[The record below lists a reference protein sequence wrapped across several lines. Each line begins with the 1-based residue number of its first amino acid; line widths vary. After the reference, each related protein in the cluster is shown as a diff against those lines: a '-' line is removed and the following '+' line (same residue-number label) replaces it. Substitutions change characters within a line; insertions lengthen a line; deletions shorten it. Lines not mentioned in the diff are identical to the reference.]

1 MNSYENV
8 TWNEEEIE
16 EWLHEEWL
24 RVEAMG
30 GEGFTLSEV
39 WEEQEAK
46 KRRTEEGEE
55 EEEEMEEDPYEK
67 EERQR
72 GRSKRSIFQGN

>member
-1 MNSYENV
+1 MNSDENV
-8 TWNEEEIE
+8 TWSAEEEE
-16 EWLHEEWL
+16 EWLHDKWL

-30 GEGFTLSEV
+30 DEAYTKV

-46 KRRTEEGEE
+46 KRSKEEGRE
-55 EEEEMEEDPYEK
+55 EEEEMEEDPDEK

-72 GRSKRSIFQGN
+72 